1 MPRLDDPSEFAII
14 KRMYVK
20 PRIEVDSIYE
30 LDPIEALERQTS
42 RSKKITNHAK

>member
-20 PRIEVDSIYE
+20 PRIEVDGIYE
-30 LDPIEALERQTS
+30 LDPIEAFERVSTKN
-42 RSKKITNHAK
+42 KKTTNHAR